1 MCSLI
6 CRCRIRQAVPR
17 TVVDANIA
25 HGDLLV
31 PVQASLEGL
40 PKTGAEA
47 DVSGVPF
54 SQITSVP
61 EGSPLDGVINC
72 AAFFRCP
79 SLPVR
84 EFPFQN
90 ASEVTPHSNRPF
102 RQRDHAQDT
111 RQPD

>member
-40 PKTGAEA
+40 PKRGAEA

-72 AAFFRCP
+72 AAVTTSQGVP
-79 SLPVR
+79 
-84 EFPFQN
+84 FP
-90 ASEVTPHSNRPF
+90 ECV
-102 RQRDHAQDT
+102 
-111 RQPD
+111 